1 MKTVLITG
9 SNGFV
14 GSEFRQL
21 YEKNN
26 WKVLT
31 LGHNKNNDFI
41 WDENRTLS
49 IPTEKKI
56 DKIIHCAAVNETQI
70 SEDLRLT
77 YDVNVLLTRLLAD
90 YAVKNQINEF
100 TYISTFHVYGKYS
113 GEITTETPCHPIN
126 DYGLTHL
133 ISEEILRSVFRE
145 EPVKALCLRP
155 TNIYGIPQDIKNFN
169 RWSLVPFAFIKSALE
184 NREIRLNST
193 GNQVRN
199 FVHISNVLEHSNNLK
214 FEIKNIFSNES
225 LTIFDFAKLVS
236 FELKKELNI
245 DIKIITPSFKNDDI
259 DRADL
264 KFKNQSKYEPSG
276 TIKNFVVEF
285 AKLLLNEKR

>member
-100 TYISTFHVYGKYS
+100 TYISTFHVM
-113 GEITTETPCHPIN
+113 E
-126 DYGLTHL
+126 
-133 ISEEILRSVFRE
+133 
-145 EPVKALCLRP
+145 
-155 TNIYGIPQDIKNFN
+155 NIAEKSQQK
-169 RWSLVPFAFIKSALE
+169 RLVIQSMIMVL
-184 NREIRLNST
+184 
-193 GNQVRN
+193 
-199 FVHISNVLEHSNNLK
+199 HI
-214 FEIKNIFSNES
+214 
-225 LTIFDFAKLVS
+225 
-236 FELKKELNI
+236 
-245 DIKIITPSFKNDDI
+245 
-259 DRADL
+259 
-264 KFKNQSKYEPSG
+264 
-276 TIKNFVVEF
+276 
-285 AKLLLNEKR
+285 